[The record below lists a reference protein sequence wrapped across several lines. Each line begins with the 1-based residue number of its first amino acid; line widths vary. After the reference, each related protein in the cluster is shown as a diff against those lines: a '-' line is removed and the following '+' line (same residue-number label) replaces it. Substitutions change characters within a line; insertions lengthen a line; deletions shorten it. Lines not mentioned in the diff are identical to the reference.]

1 MELKELR
8 QFANIERVFVI
19 HIDEN
24 GHELRNELIVLP
36 SQIAKYDE
44 EEVVRVE
51 ATLETSNP
59 NIDGTIQV
67 SPCLKAW
74 VLTKKE

>member
-1 MELKELR
+1 MKLRELME
-8 QFANIERVFVI
+8 ITSIDRVFVI
-19 HIDEN
+19 HTDKD